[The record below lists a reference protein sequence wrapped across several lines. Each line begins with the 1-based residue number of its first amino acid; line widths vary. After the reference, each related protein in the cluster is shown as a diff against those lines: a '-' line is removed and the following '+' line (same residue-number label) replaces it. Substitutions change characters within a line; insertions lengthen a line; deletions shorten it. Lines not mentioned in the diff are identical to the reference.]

1 MKIQRSSGGG
11 VHSGANSTHPLCAP
25 MVWEVVVNVRRGLS
39 QSGSE
44 KEPRRVRSESTGLFY
59 RVRESL
65 TVVFELSR
73 L

>member
-1 MKIQRSSGGG
+1 
-11 VHSGANSTHPLCAP
+11 

-44 KEPRRVRSESTGLFY
+44 KEPRRVRLESTGLFY